1 VRPLF
6 LPVAWRRN
14 VKRMATGNKDGKNA
28 SEWQMSVFDD
38 EKSPQG
44 MRIGVRTISEL
55 KTGAKRLVD
64 GIYFDGLDIL
74 RCYEGHFRFS
84 FKDRPVV
91 DLLPG
96 ETLVTYP
103 RHIVTIDAL
112 DKSNRIVYG
121 VFEGPDVESYF
132 DSLGFFDCA
141 KGRTDAHLDSI
152 KELDRQLKV
161 PHEKGDAQWGKCL
174 SLLTDILRT
183 QAMEMR
189 RHGNAL
195 VFDAVRTIHKNLQ
208 NRIANVKELCNQLG
222 ISRVHLHRL
231 FVDAGLG
238 SPSDFIR
245 EKQMHYVRD
254 LLENTDLPLSE
265 VAERAGFLSSAH
277 FTTFVKRMTQLTPT
291 QIRQGRMT

>member
-1 VRPLF
+1 
-6 LPVAWRRN
+6 
-14 VKRMATGNKDGKNA
+14 MATGSIGRKSA
-28 SEWQMSVFDD
+28 SEWQMSTFGDG
-38 EKSPQG
+38 KSLLD
-44 MRIGVRTISEL
+44 MRMGVRSISEL
-55 KTGAKRLVD
+55 KTGAKRLID
-64 GIYFDGLDIL
+64 GIYFDGLDVL

-84 FKDRPVV
+84 FKGHPVI

-103 RHIVTIDAL
+103 RHVVTIDAL
-112 DKSNRIVYG
+112 DKDNRIVYG
-121 VFEGPDVESYF
+121 VFEGPDIEAYF
-132 DSLGFFDCA
+132 DSLGFFDFA

-189 RHGNAL
+189 WHGNAL
-195 VFDAVRTIHKNLQ
+195 VFDAVRMIHKNLQ

-222 ISRVHLHRL
+222 ISRVHLYRL

-254 LLENTDLPLSE
+254 LLENTDLLLAE
-265 VAERAGFLSSAH
+265 VAKRAGFLSSAH
-277 FTTFVKRMTQLTPT
+277 FTMFVKRMTHLTPT
-291 QIRQGRMT
+291 QIRQGRMA